1 MKFLYATILIVCS
14 LFAVGSANKRIPNG
28 LGRIPP
34 ILPAIRGDC
43 DRQNVIQAAVLKNN
57 TIQASLVAALNASGY
72 SQAIVVP
79 ANGASP
85 YVNFTVFNQYQ
96 FQILPD
102 IQPFLKAFIF
112 PVLSRDKQQQLNKT
126 LEIIEQLN
134 TNQTLINGLVGN
146 LLSSGYVKYVQ
157 GETGSQTVDIEA
169 VLADPGAAAVL
180 NRFIASQV
188 QDADENS
195 SSEERENQKP
205 PRKFL
210 GGFFDNLFGGFKK
223 KRN

>member
-57 TIQASLVAALNASGY
+57 TLQASLVAALNASGY

-79 ANGASP
+79 TNGASP

-102 IQPFLKAFIF
+102 IQSFLKASIF
-112 PVLSRDKQQQLNKT
+112 PVLPKGKQQQLNKT
-126 LEIIEQLN
+126 LEIIEQLKS
-134 TNQTLINGLVGN
+134 NQTLINGLVGN
-146 LLSSGYVKYVQ
+146 LLSSGYVNYVQ
-157 GETGSQTVDIEA
+157 GETGSQTVDIDA
-169 VLADPGAAAVL
+169 VLADAGAAAVL

-188 QDADENS
+188 RDADENS

-205 PRKFL
+205 KKFL
-210 GGFFDNLFGGFKK
+210 GGFFDNLFGGSKK